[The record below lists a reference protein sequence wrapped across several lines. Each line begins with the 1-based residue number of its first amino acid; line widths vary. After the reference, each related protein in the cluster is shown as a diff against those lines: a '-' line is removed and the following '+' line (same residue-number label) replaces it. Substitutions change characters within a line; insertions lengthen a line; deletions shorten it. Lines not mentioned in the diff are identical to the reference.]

1 MLMEQQK
8 LRELLETLHQELEQ
22 VDTVDKNTVAVLTKL
37 REDISKLVIENV
49 GATHENESLMERMR
63 EAVDHFEA
71 DHPKLS
77 MTIQHVLDSL
87 ANMGF

>member
-22 VDTVDKNTVAVLTKL
+22 VDTVDKNTVAVLTNL
-37 REDISKLVIENV
+37 REDISKLVTENV
-49 GATHENESLMERMR
+49 GAHENESLVERMK
-63 EAVDHFEA
+63 EAVDHFETG
-71 DHPKLS
+71 HPKLS
-77 MTIQHVLDSL
+77 MTIQHVLDIL

>member
-1 MLMEQQK
+1 MEQQK

-22 VDTVDKNTVAVLTKL
+22 VDSVDKNTVEVLTNL
-37 REDISKLVIENV
+37 REDISKLVTEDV
-49 GATHENESLMERMR
+49 GAMHENESLMERMR

-71 DHPKLS
+71 GHPKLS

>member
-1 MLMEQQK
+1 MEQQK

-22 VDTVDKNTVAVLTKL
+22 VDSIDETTGVVLSNL
-37 REDISKLVIENV
+37 REDIQNLLADKGSTVE
-49 GATHENESLMERMR
+49 EDEPLMERLT

-71 DHPKLS
+71 GHPKLS
-77 MTIQHVLDSL
+77 MTIQHLLDSL

>member
-1 MLMEQQK
+1 MEQQK
-8 LRELLETLHQELEQ
+8 LRELLETLHHELEQ
-22 VDTVDKNTVAVLTKL
+22 VDSVDTTTVAVLTNL
-37 REDISKLVIENV
+37 REDISKLVSENA
-49 GATHENESLMERMR
+49 GTPHENESLRERMS

-71 DHPKLS
+71 GHPKLS

>member
-1 MLMEQQK
+1 MEQQK
-8 LRELLETLHQELEQ
+8 LRELLETLHKELEQ
-22 VDTVDKNTVAVLTKL
+22 VDSVDNNTVAVLTNL
-37 REDISKLVIENV
+37 REDISKLVSDDV
-49 GATHENESLMERMR
+49 GAMHENESLMQRMS

-71 DHPKLS
+71 GHPKLS